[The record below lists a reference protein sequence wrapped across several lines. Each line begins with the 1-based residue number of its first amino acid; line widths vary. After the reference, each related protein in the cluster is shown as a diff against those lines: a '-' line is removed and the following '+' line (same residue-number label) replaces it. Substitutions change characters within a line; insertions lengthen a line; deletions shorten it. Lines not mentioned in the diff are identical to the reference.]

1 MELIQKVF
9 TILSVPLKVL
19 LPSMSLF
26 SGFMLF
32 AKDAWLE
39 KLNLLEWSQENGF
52 TLGIMFVLSSVV
64 ILVYVVMYLY
74 DNIVHFGKS
83 MTKNYRNFK
92 KFMKLN
98 ETEQA
103 VILEL
108 YHSPTY
114 TRMLDFNQPI
124 IQSLVARGYIF
135 TGRTQ
140 IVQTSILNPSLPM
153 KVTLGSSMREALD
166 EYIPRTKKEID
177 KLKKKIIKSKKPQNQ
192 KKYQEKLEIM
202 QSYYDAFTDA
212 SIYGEAY

>member
-1 MELIQKVF
+1 MELLQKVF
-9 TILSVPLKVL
+9 SIISVPLKVL
-19 LPSMSLF
+19 LPSMCLF

-52 TLGIMFVLSSVV
+52 TFGIMFVLSSVV
-64 ILVYVVMYLY
+64 ILVYVVIFLY
-74 DNIVHFGKS
+74 DNIVHFGKT

-103 VILEL
+103 VILGL

-124 IQSLVARGYIF
+124 IQSLMARRYIF
-135 TGRTQ
+135 TGSAQ

-153 KVTLGSSMREALD
+153 KVTLSSSMREALD
-166 EYIPRTKKEID
+166 VYIPKMKKEID
-177 KLKKKIIKSKKPQNQ
+177 KLKKKIVKAKKPQKQ

-202 QSYYDAFTDA
+202 QSYYDAYTDA

>member
-52 TLGIMFVLSSVV
+52 SLGIMFVLSSVV

-98 ETEQA
+98 GTEQA
-103 VILEL
+103 VILGL

-177 KLKKKIIKSKKPQNQ
+177 KLKKKIIKSKKPQKQ

-202 QSYYDAFTDA
+202 QYYYDAFTDA